1 MTMTRTFIASAMLM
15 LASAASANNPI
26 VLNYG
31 NPPTARIGYSDV
43 DLGSTLGRRTV
54 EHRIQIA
61 ARQICVGAEDTSAVP
76 QPMHGF
82 VGCYNLAKL
91 SGLSQLA
98 QLAGK

>member
-1 MTMTRTFIASAMLM
+1 MTRTFIASALLM
-15 LASAASANNPI
+15 LTSAASANNPI

-31 NPPTARIGYSDV
+31 NPPTARIAYRDV
-43 DLGSTLGRRTV
+43 DLGSALGRRTV

-61 ARQICVGAEDTSAVP
+61 ARQVCIGTRDSGAVP
-76 QPMHGF
+76 QPRQGF
-82 VGCYNLAKL
+82 ADCYNGASS